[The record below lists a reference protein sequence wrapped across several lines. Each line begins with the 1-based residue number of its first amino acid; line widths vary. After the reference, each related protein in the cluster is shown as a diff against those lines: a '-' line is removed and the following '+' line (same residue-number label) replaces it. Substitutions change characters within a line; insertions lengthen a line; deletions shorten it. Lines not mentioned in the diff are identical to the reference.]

1 MNLDLPIY
9 SHKATTVDLLVTN
22 FFAKLFSIVHLI
34 KFHNDPPSTNKV
46 SIKTKKKH
54 QDAFHRQE
62 INSDSMTRKQIH
74 FPSLFNIYFPFLI
87 LFFTLFVRLVALF
100 IVNVSKICTNKRSF
114 LISYAF
120 GLVLVYARLFCKVI
134 D

>member
-1 MNLDLPIY
+1 MTLDSLVY
-9 SHKATTVDLLVTN
+9 SNKATTVDLLVTN
-22 FFAKLFSIVHLI
+22 FFAKLFSLVHLI

-46 SIKTKKKH
+46 SIKRKKH

-74 FPSLFNIYFPFLI
+74 FPSLFSIYSPFLI

-100 IVNVSKICTNKRSF
+100 IVNVTKICTNKRGF
-114 LISYAF
+114 LISFAF